1 MRVAAGF
8 IGILAVLGTG
18 YFLYNRQLTGVAAG
32 MASPQ
37 EQIDV
42 TAVKASLLEIGQAQ
56 RIYVN
61 APGAY
66 GTLDQLRADGPPHL
80 GSERRG
86 YVFRVE
92 PRGATGFQATAAPA
106 DETMPWPGSG
116 CRQTDA
122 PVAWVAA
129 TDSGRR
135 P

>member
-1 MRVAAGF
+1 MRSAAGV
-8 IGILAVLGTG
+8 IGILAMLGTG
-18 YFLYNRQLTGVAAG
+18 YFLYNRQLTGATAG

-37 EQIDV
+37 EQIDL
-42 TAVKASLLEIGQAQ
+42 TAVKASLLEIAQAQ

-61 APGAY
+61 AHGAY

-106 DETMPWPGSG
+106 DGTKPGWPTLSIDATMQVVS
-116 CRQTDA
+116 R
-122 PVAWVAA
+122 
-129 TDSGRR
+129 
-135 P
+135 